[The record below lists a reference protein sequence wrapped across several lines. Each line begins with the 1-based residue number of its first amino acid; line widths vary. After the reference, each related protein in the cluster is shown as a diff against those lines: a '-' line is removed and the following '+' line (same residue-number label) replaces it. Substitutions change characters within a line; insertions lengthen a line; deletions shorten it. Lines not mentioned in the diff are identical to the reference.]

1 MNLFI
6 DANIFLDFYHLSGGD
21 IEELKKLVALIEEGD
36 IVLFSTKQ
44 LHEEVRRNRD
54 TKISD
59 ALKEFQKASFK
70 VSFPAFCKHY
80 PEYAE
85 IQDALKQANKKH
97 SELVEKSTA
106 DIKSERL
113 KADALIVDLFS
124 KSKDIPISSD
134 IFNNSIS
141 RFRLGNPPGKK
152 KVTMGDEI
160 NWECLLEGVPNA
172 EELHFV
178 SGDGDYASSIFPE
191 ELNTFLKSEWKQKKN
206 AETCFYK
213 SITDFFKKKFPDI
226 KLASDIKVNKLIEKL
241 AASGSFAMTH
251 VVISE
256 LSKQAQ
262 FSKVQAEELI
272 GVLDLNTQVSWIID
286 DLDVKTFYKSIFEK
300 YGEIVSVP
308 AKQTLTAFLFPE
320 PEASA
325 LDEEIP
331 F

>member
-21 IEELKKLVALIEEGD
+21 IDELKKLVVLIEEGD
-36 IVLFSTKQ
+36 ILLFSSKQ
-44 LHEEVRRNRD
+44 LQEEVRRNRD
-54 TKISD
+54 TKIFD

-85 IQDALKQANKKH
+85 IQEALKLANSKH
-97 SELVEKSTA
+97 SELLTKSTS
-106 DIKSERL
+106 DIKSENL
-113 KADALIVDLFS
+113 NADTLISDLFS
-124 KSKDIPISSD
+124 KSQDIPVSNT
-134 IFNNSIS
+134 IFNNAVT

-152 KVTMGDEI
+152 KVTMGDEV
-160 NWECLLEGVPNA
+160 NWECLIEGVPNN

-178 SGDGDYASSIFPE
+178 SGDGDYASAISPE

-206 AETCFYK
+206 ADVCFYK
-213 SITDFFKKKFPDI
+213 SITDFFKRKFPQI

-251 VVISE
+251 VIISE

-262 FSKVQAEELI
+262 FSKVQAEELVNI
-272 GVLDLNTQVSWIID
+272 LDFNTQVGWIIE
-286 DLDVKTFYKSIFEK
+286 DLDVKEFYKSILEK
-300 YGEIVSVP
+300 HSEIVSAS
-308 AKQTLTAFLFPE
+308 AKQTLTALLFPA
-320 PEASA
+320 PEMSA
-325 LDEEIP
+325 VGHEIP

>member
-36 IVLFSTKQ
+36 IVLFTSKQ
-44 LHEEVRRNRD
+44 LQEEVRRNRD
-54 TKISD
+54 TKIFD

-85 IQDALKQANKKH
+85 IQEALKTANSKH
-97 SELVEKSTA
+97 SQLLTKSTG
-106 DIKSERL
+106 DIKAENL
-113 KADALIVDLFS
+113 NADTLISDLFS
-124 KSKDIPISSD
+124 KSKDIPVSQA
-134 IFNNSIS
+134 IFNASIN

-152 KVTMGDEI
+152 KVTMGDEV
-160 NWECLLEGVPNA
+160 NWECLIEGVPQI

-178 SGDGDYASSIFPE
+178 SGDGDYASAIFPE
-191 ELNTFLKSEWKQKKN
+191 ELNAFLQSEWKQKK
-206 AETCFYK
+206 ESEICFYK

-241 AASGSFAMTH
+241 AASGSFAITH

-262 FSKVQAEELI
+262 FSKVQVEELVSI
-272 GVLDLNTQVSWIID
+272 LDLNTQVSWIIE
-286 DLDVKTFYKSIFEK
+286 DLDVKTFYRSILEK
-300 YGEIVSVP
+300 YGEIVSAP
-308 AKQTLTAFLFPE
+308 ARQTLNSLLFPE
-320 PEASA
+320 PEVPDM
-325 LDEEIP
+325 DEEIP